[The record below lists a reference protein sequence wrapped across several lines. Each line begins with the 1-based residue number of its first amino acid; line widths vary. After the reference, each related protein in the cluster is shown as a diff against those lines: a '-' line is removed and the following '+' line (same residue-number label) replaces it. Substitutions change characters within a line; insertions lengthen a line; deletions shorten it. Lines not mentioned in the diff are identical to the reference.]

1 MEELIRIGS
10 RIKKWR
16 EERDMSRNELSFLSS
31 IHYTHLMNIE
41 NGKSN
46 PQINTLIKILDILE
60 KNLKELFADE
70 P

>member
-1 MEELIRIGS
+1 MEELIRIGI

-41 NGKSN
+41 NGKTN

-60 KNLKELFADE
+60 KNLKELFTDE

>member
-60 KNLKELFADE
+60 KNLKELFIDE

>member
-1 MEELIRIGS
+1 
-10 RIKKWR
+10 
-16 EERDMSRNELSFLSS
+16 MSRHELSFLSS

-46 PQINTLIKILDILE
+46 PQINTLIKILDVLE
-60 KNLKELFADE
+60 KNLKELFTDE